1 MLEEDVYELGRD
13 NTKPLSME
21 RSPGEYVAM
30 WARQASA
37 WQTTCLTPPSK
48 LGGGALLT
56 PLPETFSVFSSM
68 ELTESSL

>member
-13 NTKPLSME
+13 NTMPLSME

-37 WQTTCLTPPSK
+37 
-48 LGGGALLT
+48 
-56 PLPETFSVFSSM
+56 
-68 ELTESSL
+68 